1 MCTCDMRYEDDV
13 RRVLLDK
20 GAERVYEPERR
31 PL

>member
-1 MCTCDMRYEDDV
+1 MVTCDMRYEVDV
-13 RRVLLDK
+13 TRVLLDK